1 MSWDYSYD
9 AISIFTSIENSGRLN
24 PLPDFS
30 CKITAQRKRVDSQ
43 RKTVIKVYARG
54 TWATLWPEENIKSHV
69 KLLVFINSRLY
80 KLYSLTQQTLAM
92 PRSEYTGYYWYE
104 NLVCLFPLD
113 CEFCDSRNCFLPPTV
128 SQKPSTMSGVEV
140 S

>member
-24 PLPDFS
+24 PLTDFS

-54 TWATLWPEENIKSHV
+54 TWATLWPEENTQSHV
-69 KLLVFINSRLY
+69 NLIS
-80 KLYSLTQQTLAM
+80 TLRVWELHLHFTNKEAE
-92 PRSEYTGYYWYE
+92 P
-104 NLVCLFPLD
+104 
-113 CEFCDSRNCFLPPTV
+113 
-128 SQKPSTMSGVEV
+128 
-140 S
+140 